1 MIHKLIPRTTHP
13 VLRSRREVAQHYLGD
28 LIYGANDGIVTT
40 FAVVAGVAGARLSI
54 AVVLIL
60 GLSNLL
66 ADGFSMAASNYLAI
80 RSRSSAEFEN
90 NGSISEPY
98 AVRHGVAT
106 FVAFVIAGSFPLLA
120 YLIPFAGPHHF
131 SVAAWVAALALFTI
145 GASRSLVASGSWWKN
160 GLEMLTIGGTAGM
173 VSYFVGVLVSRWIG
187 SAA

>member
-1 MIHKLIPRTTHP
+1 MMTELANGTSHP

-28 LIYGANDGIVTT
+28 VIYGANDGIVTT

-80 RSRSSAEFEN
+80 RSRSSAELEN
-90 NGSISEPY
+90 AGSISEPY
-98 AVRHGVAT
+98 PVRHGVAT

-120 YLIPFAGPHHF
+120 YLIPFAGLYHF
-131 SVAAWVAALALFTI
+131 PVAALVAAITLFII
-145 GASRSLVASGSWWKN
+145 GASRSLVAIGSWWRN
-160 GLEMLTIGGTAGM
+160 
-173 VSYFVGVLVSRWIG
+173 
-187 SAA
+187 